1 MAKKE
6 GEDSEKNGQKPK
18 IKHRKMA
25 RMEEDGNREE
35 MQRWEE
41 QKCDK
46 E

>member
-25 RMEEDGNREE
+25 RMEEEGNRGK
-35 MQRWEE
+35 MQKWERE
-41 QKCDK
+41 RM
-46 E
+46 